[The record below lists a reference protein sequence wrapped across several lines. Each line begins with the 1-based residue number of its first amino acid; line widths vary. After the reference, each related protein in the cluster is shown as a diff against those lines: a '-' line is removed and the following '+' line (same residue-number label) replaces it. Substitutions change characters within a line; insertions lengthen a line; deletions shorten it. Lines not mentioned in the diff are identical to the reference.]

1 MYSLSGITIPSSQ
14 VYSEDYPTRNQENFA
29 AFLLDCAAAQKAA
42 DPIIYTDTD
51 FYLASYNF
59 DADTMTSFV
68 SASNALSAEIEAP
81 GGVIGDLLDIAAT
94 LIPAQYRFLYYL
106 AKPFLNALAERF
118 FHTLTDEGEDLS
130 EVVEKLE
137 AIDSRLKFTVGESTV
152 GLAQTIFQASHDPI
166 YLEPFLARLPEIRD
180 FLKTTIVEEDF
191 GIATIMENFK
201 NALTEILMIT
211 LFTPDPELEPIP
223 PKILEAIQDLKFN
236 DIEADFGF
244 IRALLFSRA
253 LMT

>member
-1 MYSLSGITIPSSQ
+1 MYSLSGITIPASQ

-68 SASNALSAEIEAP
+68 SASNALSAEIEDSR
-81 GGVIGDLLDIAAT
+81 GVIGDLLDLAAT
-94 LIPAQYRFLYYL
+94 LIPVQYRFIYYL
-106 AKPFLNALAERF
+106 LKPFLNALAERL
-118 FHTLTDEGEDLS
+118 FHSLTEEQQDFSDL
-130 EVVEKLE
+130 VEQLE
-137 AIDSRLKFTVGESTV
+137 AIDSRLHFAVNEV
-152 GLAQTIFQASHDPI
+152 DMGLTQHLFQALFDPI
-166 YLEPFLARLPEIRD
+166 FLESNLGNLLIAMQDLDFFFALAFLRD
-180 FLKTTIVEEDF
+180 LET
-191 GIATIMENFK
+191 ENPQP
-201 NALTEILMIT
+201 ILG
-211 LFTPDPELEPIP
+211 
-223 PKILEAIQDLKFN
+223 DLKFN
-236 DIEADFGF
+236 DILMDFGF